1 MNYWCHPLTL
11 QLFHSPEQM
20 PGITR
25 MSPACRHVGGARAR
39 WPRGTAEPCQASQLC
54 TTGSQDRPQ
63 AEGFKC
69 TSLHPQQVTA
79 ASWPAGTKSS
89 GEPPV
94 SYGGGRITATW
105 KLHRDRAKK
114 KAQRCLQMAVPQH
127 YTTLQWPVGLREGN
141 SSLCLLVSGQPAKQ
155 KAGRADQKLL
165 KIMHQLTD
173 TTVLGIY

>member
-1 MNYWCHPLTL
+1 MNYWCHSLTL

-39 WPRGTAEPCQASQLC
+39 GPRGTAEPCQASQLC

-114 KAQRCLQMAVPQH
+114 KLKDACK
-127 YTTLQWPVGLREGN
+127 W
-141 SSLCLLVSGQPAKQ
+141 LCLSITPHCSGMWGCGRGTLHFVCLCLGNLQNKKQ
-155 KAGRADQKLL
+155 VEQTRSF
-165 KIMHQLTD
+165 
-173 TTVLGIY
+173 